1 MKFLRFSFLIAA
13 TFAPVV
19 ANAQT
24 SGFGTGGTSGG
35 FGATGSTGQQGMS
48 AGTTSGTQFGSF
60 SGTSGLGTPTATN
73 IFGGFGGAATN
84 NFSGMASGQSTG
96 GMGGTGMGGMGGTGM
111 GGLGGMGMGGLGG
124 MGMGG
129 LGGMGM
135 GGLGGM
141 GMGGMGMGGMGMGGL
156 GGMMGGRGMTGGQQT
171 GRNSRQVRAQL
182 RIGFEYV
189 GVSNTA
195 KATRVNT
202 HLSKLPMPARLK
214 SVDVTVDG
222 RTATLRGVVKSQAD
236 VHLIERLVKLEPGID
251 IVKSELVVGTPAA
264 EPVTGQEVR

>member
-13 TFAPVV
+13 SFAPVV

-60 SGTSGLGTPTATN
+60 SGTSGLTTPSATN

-84 NFSGMASGQSTG
+84 NFSGMAGGQRTG
-96 GMGGTGMGGMGGTGM
+96 GMGGTGMGGMGGMGGTGM

-135 GGLGGM
+135 GG
-141 GMGGMGMGGMGMGGL
+141 MGMGGL
-156 GGMMGGRGMTGGQQT
+156 GGMMGGRGMTGGQQS

-195 KATRVNT
+195 KATKVNT

-222 RTATLRGVVKSQAD
+222 RTAILRGVVKSQAD
-236 VHLIERLVKLEPGID
+236 VSLIERLVKLEPGID
-251 IVKSELVVGTPAA
+251 NVKSELVVGTPAA